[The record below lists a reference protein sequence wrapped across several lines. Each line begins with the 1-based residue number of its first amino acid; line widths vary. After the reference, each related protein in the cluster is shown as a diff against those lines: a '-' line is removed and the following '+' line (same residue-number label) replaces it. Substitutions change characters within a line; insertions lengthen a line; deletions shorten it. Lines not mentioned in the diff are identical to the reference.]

1 MNSNFLEKLDELE
14 RNMDTKRIKYWF
26 RNNYCKFTLE
36 QKVYLESLDWF
47 ISCLK
52 YELGIFEY

>member
-36 QKVYLESLDWF
+36 QMVYLESLEWF